1 MGFILSG
8 AGIGGLISAPVIRLL
23 LISIGPRWTL
33 RALCFTNLII
43 SLPIAMT
50 ASPSRFIGKRPTH
63 VDLKLAIK
71 PAFLLSVGA
80 GFLQAGGHGLPMTF
94 LSEYSVAVGYSAT
107 FGATLL
113 AISNGVNAFSRVATG
128 YAGDRFGR
136 QNTLVLTVLLCA
148 ISVLAFW
155 LRSIDLGGN
164 RILWIFFVVVSHA
177 CIRFTQRSSL
187 ATYSTNLSNRFTVLQ
202 RGDTM
207 PCSQL

>member
-1 MGFILSG
+1 
-8 AGIGGLISAPVIRLL
+8 
-23 LISIGPRWTL
+23 
-33 RALCFTNLII
+33 
-43 SLPIAMT
+43 MT

-207 PCSQL
+207 LCSQL